1 MKIDKNLKRFI
12 WDKGNIDKN
21 WLKHKVKNSE
31 CEEIFFDERK
41 IILKDTFHSKK
52 EKRFIILGKTRKNR
66 LLFIVFTKRDNKIR
80 IISARTINKKERRLY
95 EKTT

>member
-1 MKIDKNLKRFI
+1 MKIDKKIKGFI
-12 WDKGNIDKN
+12 WDKGNTNKN

-31 CEEIFFDERK
+31 CEEIFFDEEK
-41 IILKDTFHSKK
+41 IILRDVLHSKK

-66 LLFIVFTKRDNKIR
+66 LLFVVFTKRDNKIR
-80 IISARTINKKERRLY
+80 IISARSINKKEKKLY

>member
-1 MKIDKNLKRFI
+1 MKIDKKIKGFI
-12 WDKGNIDKN
+12 WDKGNTNKN

-31 CEEIFFDERK
+31 CEEIFFDEKK
-41 IILKDTFHSKK
+41 IILRDVLHSKK

-66 LLFIVFTKRDNKIR
+66 LLFVVFTKRDNKIR
-80 IISARTINKKERRLY
+80 IISARGINKKEKKLY

>member
-1 MKIDKNLKRFI
+1 MKIDKKIKGFI
-12 WDKGNIDKN
+12 WDKGNTNKN

-31 CEEIFFDERK
+31 CEEIFFDEEK
-41 IILKDTFHSKK
+41 IILRDVLHSKK

-66 LLFIVFTKRDNKIR
+66 LLFVAFTKRDNKIR